1 MKTNS
6 GYGGSQRDMHPTN
19 TNQEVGYLGPNEK
32 KFDVGDWQYMILQEG
47 SDVPFWINPQECI
60 STKFSQYN
68 DP

>member
-32 KFDVGDWQYMILQEG
+32 KFDVGDWQHMILQEG
-47 SDVPFWINPQECI
+47 SDVPFWINP
-60 STKFSQYN
+60 
-68 DP
+68 